1 MFSQMI
7 RVIRM
12 DAQERK
18 NGPMRKTQLHCL
30 FLQPAFAFL
39 CDDQSCPACL
49 KAVPSAHCSRLA
61 ATSMP
66 YHKHGTDLPVGA
78 QFCAI
83 LFTGIDQADGSSGR
97 GYDGS

>member
-1 MFSQMI
+1 M
-7 RVIRM
+7 RRR
-12 DAQERK
+12 ERPHEK
-18 NGPMRKTQLHCL
+18 NAAPLS

-83 LFTGIDQADGSSGR
+83 LFTGIDEADGRSGR

>member
-1 MFSQMI
+1 M
-7 RVIRM
+7 RRR
-12 DAQERK
+12 ERPHEK
-18 NGPMRKTQLHCL
+18 NSSPLS

-39 CDDQSCPACL
+39 CDDQSCPARL

-83 LFTGIDQADGSSGR
+83 LFTGIDEADGRSGR